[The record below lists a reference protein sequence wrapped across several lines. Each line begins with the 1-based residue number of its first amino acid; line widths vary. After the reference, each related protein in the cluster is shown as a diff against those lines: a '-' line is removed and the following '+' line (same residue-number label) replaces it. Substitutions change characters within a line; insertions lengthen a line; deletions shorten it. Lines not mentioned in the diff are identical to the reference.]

1 MAGHRGQRIRG
12 DTVRAR
18 DSASDRTLVSHHQRP
33 ASPENAYLT
42 TPRRHT
48 AGGTSQRRDS
58 AYGHAETERSTS
70 FSKPRSHSLSSSSAS
85 TVEIADGRRSPSQS
99 HRPTSTSEIRARIP
113 CHRLKNNKECKFGQ
127 SCRYSHDLAP
137 TAPREEPREEPQE
150 ETPEAAGLAYYPS
163 WGANGMQGV
172 PIIMMPAFLP
182 QGSLGTQL
190 RLQDVAMS
198 MNTDHLPHQ
207 IQKVYDGTSSI
218 DVTHFPRP
226 SNLGNEKDEKPALS
240 PRQQQKQQ
248 RWDKPDNQAEKHAD
262 RHDTDEE
269 QRYKQNR
276 ATYTLG
282 KKSDK
287 QERRRGEALASLDVV
302 RDDTAHRRSASR
314 SSSGDASSTY
324 SFYEDRHGKRT
335 RTRETTRR
343 GMRSTIHSLD
353 AFEDRIATAAAAE
366 VEIWR
371 RGQQQQERT
380 AAKDDEKTDG
390 GRARAASPPG
400 SPPPGTT
407 KKVYRTN
414 NNQSSKSHA
423 HAHTKK
429 NPGSRGEGS
438 RGGQAHHMPNGNGK
452 QNQQQRYKQRFSN
465 NGGQQQPRRS
475 LPPPGPY
482 KGQKSQTHAS
492 KRTAT
497 YQAQQRY
504 NQQRKQSSSSSGQQP
519 GGWGGVQRRV
529 SHSPDAFEDEIAM
542 AAAAEEEKCTRE
554 QEQTT
559 KVKAK
564 PTSIVSQARKANGS
578 SWGSQSTKVSGW
590 AQTERDETPNLIDV

>member
-1 MAGHRGQRIRG
+1 MAGRRGERIKG
-12 DTVRAR
+12 DTGRAR

-48 AGGTSQRRDS
+48 ARDTGQRRDS

-70 FSKPRSHSLSSSSAS
+70 FSKPRSHSLSSYSAS
-85 TVEIADGRRSPSQS
+85 TVEMTDGRRSPNQS
-99 HRPTSTSEIRARIP
+99 YRPTLTSEIRARIP

-127 SCRYSHDLAP
+127 SCRYSHDLP
-137 TAPREEPREEPQE
+137 PSAPREEPREEPPE
-150 ETPEAAGLAYYPS
+150 ETPETGLAYYPS

-182 QGSLGTQL
+182 QRSLGTQL
-190 RLQDVAMS
+190 RLQDVATMS
-198 MNTDHLPHQ
+198 MNTDHLSHQ
-207 IQKVYDGTSSI
+207 PQKVYDVASSI
-218 DVTHFPRP
+218 DVAHFPRP
-226 SNLGNEKDEKPALS
+226 PNLGNEKDAKLAPS
-240 PRQQQKQQ
+240 PRQQPKQQ
-248 RWDKPDNQAEKHAD
+248 RRDKPENRAEKHAN

-269 QRYKQNR
+269 QQYKQNR

-287 QERRRGEALASLDVV
+287 QERRRLRWGETLASLNV

-314 SSSGDASSTY
+314 SSSGDASSSTY

-335 RTRETTRR
+335 RARETTR
-343 GMRSTIHSLD
+343 GRSAAHSPD
-353 AFEDRIATAAAAE
+353 AFEDRIAMATAAE

-371 RGQQQQERT
+371 RGQQQERT
-380 AAKDDEKTDG
+380 ARLEAKDDKTDG
-390 GRARAASPPG
+390 GRAAAAAASPPG
-400 SPPPGTT
+400 SPPGTT
-407 KKVYRTN
+407 KKVYRTT
-414 NNQSSKSHA
+414 NQSSKSHA
-423 HAHTKK
+423 HAHAHTK
-429 NPGSRGEGS
+429 NPGSKGEGS
-438 RGGQAHHMPNGNGK
+438 RGQAHMPNGK
-452 QNQQQRYKQRFSN
+452 QNQQQRYKQQFSN
-465 NGGQQQPRRS
+465 GGQQPRRS

-482 KGQKSQTHAS
+482 KGQSQTHAS

-497 YQAQQRY
+497 YQARQRY
-504 NQQRKQSSSSSGQQP
+504 NQQRKQSSSSSSFGQQP
-519 GGWGGVQRRV
+519 GGWGGSQRHV

-564 PTSIVSQARKANGS
+564 PTSIVNQARNTNGS
-578 SWGSQSTKVSGW
+578 SRGSQSTKVSGQ